1 MDERTGNEAAQG
13 RKGASLRFF
22 RKVWYLTKSYWQSEE
37 KGRAS
42 LLLGAIVVLT
52 LGVVLML
59 LQINEWYNSFYSA
72 LQNYESEKIFYEL
85 LRFCGLAFVYIILA
99 VYAFYLR
106 QVLAI
111 RWRRWLTNAYI
122 DRWMSDKTYYRLQ
135 MFGTA
140 TDNPDQRISEDV
152 RLFVDYTL
160 QFGIGILKALAT
172 FVAFVSVLWRLS
184 GPLTLTLGGW
194 TAHIPGYLVWTALLY
209 AGVGTWLTYKVGN
222 RLVGLNFVQQR
233 FEADFRFS
241 MMRMRE
247 NCESVAFY
255 SGEETERS
263 VFKKRFRLLLDN
275 FWSIIKKQKELT
287 WLASGYGQIAI
298 IFPLVVA
305 MPRYLAREITLG
317 GLMQVSSAFG
327 RVQESLSYFVDM
339 YSSIAEWQ
347 AVVDRLTGFGAH
359 MEAVA
364 ETHGQDLLERIPATN
379 GDVTARGLEI
389 DLPDGSVLVRPVDF
403 TLVAGRPVLIQ
414 GVSGSGKST
423 LLRVLAGLW
432 PYTKGQL
439 AMPGGDAVMFIPQR
453 PYLPLGTLRD
463 AILYPG
469 TKTLDDAALRP
480 YLETCRIAYLWDK
493 LHEEGDWSHILSIG
507 EQQRLA
513 FARALIY
520 APRWLF
526 LDEASSALDERTEG
540 EVYAAL
546 ARECPGTTYVSV
558 GHRSTLVKFHQ
569 DVIYLD
575 KETQT
580 LRRPSAIPRGREEAG
595 R

>member
-1 MDERTGNEAAQG
+1 MDEREQHKAGSSRLKN
-13 RKGASLRFF
+13 LRESFQF
-22 RKVWYLTKSYWQSEE
+22 LQKVWRLTKSYWQSEE
-37 KGRAS
+37 KGHAFF
-42 LLLGAIVVLT
+42 LLGAIVALT
-52 LGVVLML
+52 LGVVFML
-59 LQINEWYNSFYSA
+59 LQINEWYNTFYSA

-85 LRFCGLAFVYIILA
+85 LHFCGLAFLYIILA

-122 DRWMSDKTYYRLQ
+122 DRWMSDKTYYLLQ

-152 RLFVDYTL
+152 RLFVEYTL

-172 FVAFVSVLWRLS
+172 FLAFVFVLWRLS
-184 GPLTLTLGGW
+184 GPLSFSVAGW
-194 TAHIPGYLVWTALLY
+194 TVHIPGYMVWTALLY
-209 AGVGTWLTYKVGN
+209 AGVGTWLTYKVGH

-233 FEADFRFS
+233 LEADFRFS

-255 SGEETERS
+255 GGEQTEES
-263 VFKKRFRLLLDN
+263 VFKKRFGLLLDN
-275 FWSIIKKQKELT
+275 FWAIIKKQKDLT

-305 MPRYLAREITLG
+305 MPRYLAKEITLG
-317 GLMQVSSAFG
+317 GLMQISSAFG
-327 RVQESLSYFVDM
+327 RVQESLSYIVDM

-347 AVVDRLTGFGAH
+347 AVVDRLTSFGEH
-359 MEAVA
+359 MASVRT
-364 ETHGQDLLERIPATN
+364 THGQDQLERVFLVS

-389 DLPDGSVLVRPVDF
+389 DLPNGNVLIRPVDF
-403 TLVAGRPVLIQ
+403 TLPAGRNVLIQ

-423 LLRVLAGLW
+423 LLRVLAGIW
-432 PYTKGQL
+432 PYTKGFL
-439 AMPGGDAVMFIPQR
+439 SMPGKEFVLFIPQR

-469 TKTLDDAALRP
+469 TKNLDDEALRP
-480 YLETCRIAYLWDK
+480 YMERCHIAYLWDK

-513 FARALIY
+513 FTRALIY
-520 APRWLF
+520 EPQWLF
-526 LDEASSALDERTEG
+526 LDEASSALDEATEAA
-540 EVYAAL
+540 VYAAL
-546 ARECPGTTYVSV
+546 VRECPHTTFVSV

-569 DVIYLD
+569 DVLYLEKD
-575 KETQT
+575 TQT
-580 LRRPSAIPRGREEAG
+580 LRRLAAVPQ
-595 R
+595 